1 MTQKL
6 IIGLISFFSIQN
18 SPIYITFLKRR
29 RQIMHKKENVQFIKN
44 SLHHKQSRWRILLL
58 FIFSVLDKKNLLLW
72 NLRNKEEVYT
82 LKELIEY
89 YTFIPYYGP
98 VTIDCVCSNCLK
110 GELRYYSY
118 KVWYIN
124 HIMITLFH

>member
-6 IIGLISFFSIQN
+6 IIGLISFFSIQH

-29 RQIMHKKENVQFIKN
+29 RQIMHKKENVQFIQK
-44 SLHHKQSRWRILLL
+44 
-58 FIFSVLDKKNLLLW
+58 DKKKSSLW

-118 KVWYIN
+118 KV
-124 HIMITLFH
+124 